1 MQLILEP
8 AVLGDVTA
16 STNSIIRTGRLSVMK
31 EKSDPDRKR
40 RVNLQEPDLAEARL
54 RQQAIGV
61 RLRHMFDEVVNE
73 PVPDEFLAILKR
85 ADDRSREGS

>member
-1 MQLILEP
+1 MLEP
-8 AVLGDVTA
+8 QDGGDVTA
-16 STNSIIRTGRLSVMK
+16 STIHPDGASEAMN

-40 RVNLQEPDLAEARL
+40 RVNTQEPDLAESRL

>member
-1 MQLILEP
+1 
-8 AVLGDVTA
+8 
-16 STNSIIRTGRLSVMK
+16 MK